1 VHWVETDYI
10 LPGLSRKMKISK
22 ERQSMKIS
30 GIGATDIG
38 RKRPLNEDYFVCD
51 NEKNIYLIA
60 DGMGGVAGGK
70 LASKMAVEVFLAK
83 IQPLLQ
89 DEEVTLPFELNAN
102 NGYIPSILK
111 YAIEEANSAVYQY
124 GFHDP
129 SKKGMGTTFTA
140 VIPYEEKLYVG
151 HIGDT
156 RLYRVRSGKIVQLSE
171 DHTLVQQLVKEGHIT
186 PKEAR
191 HHPQKNV
198 ITRSLGPNPRVKI
211 DILCE
216 QLITGD
222 IYVLCSDGLYE
233 MVEEEDFFSELL
245 SLEGNDFKS
254 NCKKLI
260 NLANEGGGKDN
271 ITLVL
276 FRVEE

>member
-1 VHWVETDYI
+1 M
-10 LPGLSRKMKISK
+10 R
-22 ERQSMKIS
+22 IS

-38 RKRPLNEDYFVCD
+38 RKRQLNEDYFICD
-51 NEKNIYLIA
+51 NETNIYLVA
-60 DGMGGVAGGK
+60 DGMGGVPGGE
-70 LASKMAVEVFLAK
+70 LASKMAVDAFLAK

-102 NGYIPSILK
+102 NGYIPSLLK
-111 YAIEEANSAVYQY
+111 YAIEEANSTVYQY

-140 VIPYEEKLYVG
+140 AITYEEKLYVG

-171 DHTLVQQLVKEGHIT
+171 DHTLVQQLVKDGHIT
-186 PKEAR
+186 PKEAC
-191 HHPQKNV
+191 HHPKKNV
-198 ITRSLGPNPRVKI
+198 ITRSLGPKPKVKI

-216 QLITGD
+216 QLIPGD
-222 IYVLCSDGLYE
+222 IYLLCSDGLYE
-233 MVEEEDFFSELL
+233 MVEEEDFSSELL
-245 SLEGNDFKS
+245 PLEGNGLES
-254 NCKKLI
+254 AGKKLI
-260 NLANEGGGKDN
+260 KLANKGGGKDN